1 MAQSNYH
8 PRPDSV
14 LSRGLVLSV
23 QHEGKRMVK
32 FVVAYNYEIYMC
44 RHMHFGEEQDSAI
57 VCKKSQ
63 SYTGENIEEIT
74 GD

>member
-1 MAQSNYH
+1 MKKFLALIFVWLVLSTSLMAQSNYH

-32 FVVAYNYEIYMC
+32 FVVAYNY
-44 RHMHFGEEQDSAI
+44 
-57 VCKKSQ
+57 
-63 SYTGENIEEIT
+63 
-74 GD
+74 